1 MPSQLRWVPGL
12 RLGTTP
18 RNIMFIVCVCFPYN
32 KHKLLQMPWSPRSNG
47 IFMIRYCL
55 MCAPRGGDNSCMS
68 APILPY
74 TNSWFAVCVFVG
86 EAQLID
92 KSQPSLLYG
101 GALYSQ
107 HPLRFQEIKQNIG
120 FGLESMKVW
129 FDTIVEAQH
138 LTPDRC
144 IMVSMGRHSRTQKQN
159 QANKNI
165 STGKHQTWSRSDLR
179 TGLPGWLLVQN
190 SVCIEPE
197 PMAGAPRPQE
207 TN

>member
-1 MPSQLRWVPGL
+1 
-12 RLGTTP
+12 
-18 RNIMFIVCVCFPYN
+18 
-32 KHKLLQMPWSPRSNG
+32 
-47 IFMIRYCL
+47 MIRYCL

-86 EAQLID
+86 EAQLIYE
-92 KSQPSLLYG
+92 SQHSLLYG

-179 TGLPGWLLVQN
+179 TGLPG
-190 SVCIEPE
+190 
-197 PMAGAPRPQE
+197 
-207 TN
+207 

>member
-1 MPSQLRWVPGL
+1 M
-12 RLGTTP
+12 
-18 RNIMFIVCVCFPYN
+18 VC
-32 KHKLLQMPWSPRSNG
+32 G
-47 IFMIRYCL
+47 
-55 MCAPRGGDNSCMS
+55 
-68 APILPY
+68 
-74 TNSWFAVCVFVG
+74 VCVFVG

-107 HPLRFQEIKQNIG
+107 HTLRFQEIKQNIG

-144 IMVSMGRHSRTQKQN
+144 IMVSMGRHSRNQKQN

-197 PMAGAPRPQE
+197 PMAGVPRPQA
-207 TN
+207 TNSTQIFVCLSTAIEYKWSAPNEITQRWNKTEKKKLRKTNTNMIFGATLTRTYSPRTRGEVLNEKCNPLALNNV